1 MSIGSAVGGALGTAF
16 GGPVG
21 GAIGSAI
28 GGSIGG
34 KKKKKKQ
41 GFSDIQGQLAQ
52 DLFRQTDPLRQ
63 SLIGQSQ
70 SFLGGGRD
78 VTQTP
83 MYQNLQRTA
92 GINFNQAKDNAIA
105 RFAPG
110 GALIDAL
117 TQLESDRAGVLSQG
131 ASNIYGSELDRAM
144 ALGTGM
150 TGSALGALGQ
160 AGNVQAMN
168 AQANADRDAGK
179 MSGIGS
185 GIGAIIGSK

>member
-1 MSIGSAVGGALGTAF
+1 MPVAGAVGIAANSLL
-16 GGPVG
+16 
-21 GAIGSAI
+21 
-28 GGSIGG
+28 GG

-41 GFSDIQGQLAQ
+41 GFSDVQAQLAQ
-52 DLFRQTDPLRQ
+52 DLFNQTDPLRQ
-63 SLIGQSQ
+63 ALIGRSE
-70 SFLGGGRD
+70 SFLGGGMD

-117 TQLESDRAGVLSQG
+117 TGLEGDRAGVLSQG
-131 ASNIYGSELDRAM
+131 ASNIYGSELDRAT

-150 TGSALGALGQ
+150 VAPALGAIGQ
-160 AGNVQAMN
+160 AGQVQAMN
-168 AQANADRDAGK
+168 AQASADRNAAK
-179 MSGIGS
+179 MGGIGS
-185 GIGAIIGSK
+185 GIGAIMGSK